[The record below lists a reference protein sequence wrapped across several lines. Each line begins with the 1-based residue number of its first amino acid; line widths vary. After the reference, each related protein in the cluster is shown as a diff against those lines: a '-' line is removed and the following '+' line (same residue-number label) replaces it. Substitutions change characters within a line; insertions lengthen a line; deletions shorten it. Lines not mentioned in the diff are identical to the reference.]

1 MVFVISAVVCL
12 CLVIIGIMVCV
23 PSVGTT
29 VIVTHVLFCS
39 GFLFWVF
46 VLGFCFGFWFV
57 FGFNFCF
64 GLGKLILDFGFGFR
78 LPYLFL
84 FCCGFENI
92 I

>member
-1 MVFVISAVVCL
+1 MLVLGHNRNHGL
-12 CLVIIGIMVCV
+12 CPIRWNHCHCH
-23 PSVGTT
+23 SCF
-29 VIVTHVLFCS
+29 VLFW
-39 GFLFWVF
+39 GF
-46 VLGFCFGFWFV
+46 VLGFCSGVWFV